1 MSNSPLVDLTI
12 LSPNHSGKRRQ
23 PITRITVHCTA
34 CLVTAKRLGEIFLPR
49 ARNASCN
56 YGIGTDL
63 KVVLVVDEGNRSYC
77 SSSNDNDQRAVT
89 IEAAS
94 KATKPYEFA
103 YGVYDKT
110 IDLCVDI
117 CQRNGKKK
125 VVYIADQNTALKYKP
140 ADDEMLL
147 TFHRWF
153 SKTKSCPGD
162 WFMARAA
169 AFARTLNDRLNPTP
183 EPEEYYKIKFGDNL
197 TKIAKK
203 FNTSVEML
211 LALNPKITNKNLIK
225 VGELIRVK

>member
-1 MSNSPLVDLTI
+1 MSNSSLVDLTI
-12 LSPNHSGKRRQ
+12 LSPNHSGARKQ
-23 PITRITVHCTA
+23 PITRITIHCTA
-34 CLVTAKRLGEIFLPR
+34 CLVSAYRLGNIFLPR

-63 KVVLVVDEGNRSYC
+63 RVVLVVPESMRSWC
-77 SSSNDNDQRAVT
+77 SSSNDNDQRSVT

-94 KATKPYEFA
+94 DNKAPYKFA
-103 YGVYDKT
+103 PGVYEKT

-117 CQRNGKKK
+117 CKRNGKKK
-125 VVYIADQNTALKYKP
+125 VVYISDQITALKYKP

-169 AFARTLNDRLNPTP
+169 SFAKAVNDRLNPTP
-183 EPEEYYKIKFGDNL
+183 EPEEYYKIQAGDSL

-225 VGELIRVK
+225 KGDLIRVK

>member
-1 MSNSPLVDLTI
+1 MSNSSLVDLTI
-12 LSPNHSGKRRQ
+12 LSPNHSGARKQ
-23 PITRITVHCTA
+23 AITRITVHCTA
-34 CLVTAKRLGEIFLPR
+34 CLVSAYRLGNIFVPR

-63 KVVLVVDEGNRSYC
+63 RIVMCVPEGYRSWC

-94 KATKPYEFA
+94 DNKAPYKFA
-103 YGVYDKT
+103 PGVYEKT

-117 CQRNGKKK
+117 CKRNGKKR
-125 VVYIADQNTALKYKP
+125 VVYISDQITALKYKP

-169 AFARTLNDRLNPTP
+169 SFAKAINDRLNPTP
-183 EPEEYYKIKFGDNL
+183 EPEQYYKIQAGDSL

-225 VGELIRVK
+225 KGDLIRVK

>member
-1 MSNSPLVDLTI
+1 MSNSSLVDLTI
-12 LSPNHSGKRRQ
+12 LSPNHSGARKQ
-23 PITRITVHCTA
+23 AITRITVHCTA
-34 CLVTAKRLGEIFLPR
+34 CLVSAYRLGNIFVPR

-56 YGIGTDL
+56 YDIGTDL
-63 KVVLVVDEGNRSYC
+63 RIVMCVPEGYRSWC

-94 KATKPYEFA
+94 DNKAPYKFA
-103 YGVYDKT
+103 PGVYEKT

-117 CQRNGKKK
+117 CKRNGKKR
-125 VVYIADQNTALKYKP
+125 VVYISDQITALKYKP

-169 AFARTLNDRLNPTP
+169 SFAKAINDRLNPTP
-183 EPEEYYKIKFGDNL
+183 EPEQYYKIQAGDSL

-225 VGELIRVK
+225 KGDLIRVK

>member
-1 MSNSPLVDLTI
+1 MSNSSLVDLTI
-12 LSPNHSGKRRQ
+12 LSPNHSGARKQ
-23 PITRITVHCTA
+23 AITRITVHCTA
-34 CLVTAKRLGEIFLPR
+34 CLVSAYRLGNIFVPR
-49 ARNASCN
+49 AKNASCN

-63 KVVLVVDEGNRSYC
+63 RIVMCVPEGYRSWC

-94 KATKPYEFA
+94 DNKAPYKFA
-103 YGVYDKT
+103 PGVYEKT

-117 CQRNGKKK
+117 CKRNGKKR
-125 VVYIADQNTALKYKP
+125 VVYISDQITALKYKP

-169 AFARTLNDRLNPTP
+169 SFAKAINDRLNPTP
-183 EPEEYYKIKFGDNL
+183 EPEQYYKIQAGDSL

-225 VGELIRVK
+225 KGDLIRVK

>member
-1 MSNSPLVDLTI
+1 MSNSTLVNLTM
-12 LSPNHSGKRRQ
+12 LSPNHSGKRKK

-34 CLVTAKRLGEIFLPR
+34 CLVTAKRLGEIFQPR
-49 ARNASCN
+49 TRNASCN

-63 KVVLVVDEGNRSYC
+63 KIVLVVDESMRSWC
-77 SSSNDNDQRAVT
+77 SSSNDNDQQSVT

-94 KATKPYEFA
+94 SNVKPYEFA
-103 YGVYDKT
+103 PGVYDKC

-125 VVYIADQNTALKYKP
+125 VVYIPDMNTALKYKP

-162 WFMARAA
+162 WFMQRAA
-169 AFARTLNDRLNPTP
+169 SFAQAVNNRLNPTP
-183 EPEEYYKIKFGDNL
+183 AAEEYYIIKKGDRFD
-197 TKIAKK
+197 KIAKAHGLTRNQLK
-203 FNTSVEML
+203 
-211 LALNPKITNKNLIK
+211 ALNPQVKNINLIYP
-225 VGELIRVK
+225 GQMLRVK

>member
-1 MSNSPLVDLTI
+1 MSNSNLIDLTI
-12 LSPNHSGKRRQ
+12 LSPNHSGLRKQ
-23 PITRITVHCTA
+23 PISRITVHCTA
-34 CLVTAKRLGEIFLPR
+34 CLVTAYRLGNIFLPR

-63 KVVLVVDEGNRSYC
+63 RVVMCVPEGYRSWC

-94 KATKPYEFA
+94 DNKAPYKFA
-103 YGVYDKT
+103 PGVYEKC
-110 IDLCVDI
+110 IELCVDI
-117 CQRNGKKK
+117 CRRNGKSK

-162 WFMARAA
+162 WFMQRAA
-169 AFARTLNDRLNPTP
+169 SFAAAINKQLNPTP
-183 EPEEYYKIKFGDNL
+183 EPEEYYKILPGDNL
-197 TKIAKK
+197 IKIAKK
-203 FNTSVEML
+203 FKTSVEML
-211 LALNPKITNKNLIK
+211 LALNPKITNKNLIRA
-225 VGELIRVK
+225 GQLIRVK

>member
-1 MSNSPLVDLTI
+1 MSNSSLVDLTI
-12 LSPNHSGKRRQ
+12 LSPNHSGARKQ
-23 PITRITVHCTA
+23 AITRITVHCTA
-34 CLVTAKRLGEIFLPR
+34 CLVSAYRLGNIFLPR

-63 KVVLVVDEGNRSYC
+63 RIVMCVPEGYRSWC
-77 SSSNDNDQRAVT
+77 SSSNDNDQRAIT

-94 KATKPYEFA
+94 DNKAPYKFA
-103 YGVYDKT
+103 PGVYEKT

-117 CQRNGKKK
+117 CKRNGKKK
-125 VVYIADQNTALKYKP
+125 VIYISDQITALKYKP

-169 AFARTLNDRLNPTP
+169 SFAKAINDRLNPTP
-183 EPEEYYKIKFGDNL
+183 EPEQYYKIQAGDSL

-225 VGELIRVK
+225 KGDLIRVK

>member
-1 MSNSPLVDLTI
+1 MSNSSLVDLTI
-12 LSPNHSGKRRQ
+12 LSPNHSGERKQ
-23 PITRITVHCTA
+23 AITRITVHCTA
-34 CLVTAKRLGEIFLPR
+34 CLVSAYRLGNIFVPR
-49 ARNASCN
+49 AKNASCN

-63 KVVLVVDEGNRSYC
+63 RIVMCVPEGYRSWC

-94 KATKPYEFA
+94 DNKAPYKFA
-103 YGVYDKT
+103 PGVYEKT

-117 CQRNGKKK
+117 CKRNGKKK
-125 VVYIADQNTALKYKP
+125 VVYISDQITALKYKP

-169 AFARTLNDRLNPTP
+169 SFAKAINDRLNPTP
-183 EPEEYYKIKFGDNL
+183 EPEQYYKILPGDSL
-197 TKIAKK
+197 SKIAKK

-211 LALNPKITNKNLIK
+211 MALNPKIKNKNLIK
-225 VGELIRVK
+225 AGDLLRVK